1 VSNGLPTLAGNGVI
15 LRQLAAD
22 DIQRLFE
29 IFSDPEV
36 MRYWSRGPFAD
47 LSEARALLGEIDKG
61 WREDAFYQWGVTLAA
76 TGELMGTTT
85 LFRIDRDHRRAE
97 IGFALGSRWWGQG
110 WGTATAARIATYAF
124 QALGLHRLEADV
136 DPRNA
141 ASLRVL
147 ERLGF
152 RREGLLRARY
162 HVAGEIQDSVLLGL
176 LSDEWVPP

>member
-1 VSNGLPTLAGNGVI
+1 
-15 LRQLAAD
+15 
-22 DIQRLFE
+22 
-29 IFSDPEV
+29 
-36 MRYWSRGPFAD
+36 
-47 LSEARALLGEIDKG
+47 
-61 WREDAFYQWGVTLAA
+61 VTLAA

-110 WGTATAARIATYAF
+110 WGSATVARIATYAF